1 MAQPQSFKNH
11 TRFDPLFHFFLM
23 PLMLLNIPASIL
35 WYVHHRHTHLHSGLW
50 VILTSV
56 VLFVLTGKMR
66 MYALKNQDRIIRL
79 EEQLRLADLLPE
91 SKIALVDQV
100 ELRQYIALRFA
111 SDVELP
117 ALAARAVAENLT
129 DKQIKEAIKTW
140 RADNHRI

>member
-11 TRFDPLFHFFLM
+11 GRMDPVFHFFVL
-23 PLMLLNIPASIL
+23 PLMFLNIPASIL
-35 WYVHHRHTHLHSGLW
+35 WYVHHMHAHLHSGLW

-56 VLFVLTGKMR
+56 VLFILTTKVR
-66 MYALKNQDRIIRL
+66 IYALKNQDRLIRL

-91 SKIALVDQV
+91 SKVALVDKV
-100 ELRQYIALRFA
+100 TLEQYIALRFA
-111 SDVELP
+111 SDPEAA

-129 DKQIKEAIKTW
+129 PKQIKEAIKTW